1 MISMTREKESQ
12 FIPTQRAQD
21 RRERDRV
28 QGNYL
33 FSTLVH
39 NLPSQETSQILLH
52 GRQSKLL
59 SFMVFLS
66 VPKGKI
72 LL

>member
-12 FIPTQRAQD
+12 FIPTQRARD

-33 FSTLVH
+33 FSTLAH

-52 GRQSKLL
+52 GRQPKLL
-59 SFMVFLS
+59 CFRVFLS
-66 VPKGKI
+66 IPKGKI